1 MSYFDME
8 GWGTAQT
15 NISVPIVQYI
25 PVPHPP
31 SPEQVAIVKYLDHE
45 TAKIDQIIEKVAAVM
60 EQLTEYRSALIT
72 AAVTGKIDV
81 RNYSG
86 DQLDARSAH

>member
-1 MSYFDME
+1 ME

-15 NISVPIVQYI
+15 NISVPIVQFM

-31 SPEQVAIVKYLDHE
+31 VSEQYAIASYLDRE
-45 TAKIDQIIEKVAAVM
+45 TAKIDVLVAKVEAAISRL
-60 EQLTEYRSALIT
+60 QEYRAALIT

-81 RNYSG
+81 RG
-86 DQLDARSAH
+86 AASAAPSAA